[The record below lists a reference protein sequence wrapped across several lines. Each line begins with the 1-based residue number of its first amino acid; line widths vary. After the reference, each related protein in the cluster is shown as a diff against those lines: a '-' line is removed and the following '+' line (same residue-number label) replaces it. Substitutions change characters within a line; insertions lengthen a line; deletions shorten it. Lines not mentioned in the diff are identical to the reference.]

1 MLTIKSNLKY
11 KFAVGNKMKQTL
23 KWLQEVI
30 SEIEDFEAGIKR
42 KKWKEHSNKVFWKVL
57 KDEIARMDKIYS
69 NLLRIASKRDFFIVI
84 DKVEI
89 RSYLKQMKELAKV
102 LGRNLHYEMAKS
114 KLREKK
120 AKLEEEHA
128 AEIPEFYAEL
138 QHRLQE
144 VLSQLHFDMQRL
156 LVHLKKAE

>member
-11 KFAVGNKMKQTL
+11 NAVGNMKETA
-23 KWLQEVI
+23 KWLNEVI
-30 SEIEDFEAGIKR
+30 AEIDDFNAAIKR
-42 KKWKEHSNKVFWKVL
+42 KQWKGHSNKVFWKVL
-57 KDEIARMDKIYS
+57 KDEIARMDRIYS
-69 NLLRIASKRDFFIVI
+69 NLLRIGSKRDFFIAI

-89 RSYLKQMKELAKV
+89 HSYLQKMRGLAKV

-114 KLREKK
+114 GLREKK
-120 AKLEEEHA
+120 RGLEEEHA

-144 VLSQLHFDMQRL
+144 LLAQLHFDMQRL
-156 LVHLKKAE
+156 LVHLKKAG

>member
-1 MLTIKSNLKY
+1 
-11 KFAVGNKMKQTL
+11 MKKTAQ
-23 KWLQEVI
+23 WLN
-30 SEIEDFEAGIKR
+30 EIIAEIDDFSAAIKR
-42 KKWKEHSNKVFWKVL
+42 KPWKNHSSRVIWKVL
-57 KDEIARMDKIYS
+57 KEEIARMDKIYI
-69 NLLRIASKRDFFIVI
+69 NLQRIASKRDFFIAI

-89 RSYLKQMKELAKV
+89 HSYLKRMRELAKV

-114 KLREKK
+114 KLRERKQ
-120 AKLEEEHA
+120 KLDEESG
-128 AEIPEFYAEL
+128 AEVPELYAEL

>member
-1 MLTIKSNLKY
+1 MC
-11 KFAVGNKMKQTL
+11 FVKQTA
-23 KWLQEVI
+23 KWLNEVI
-30 SEIEDFEAGIKR
+30 SEIDEFNAAIKR
-42 KKWKEHSNKVFWKVL
+42 KQWKEHSNKVFWKVL

-120 AKLEEEHA
+120 QKLDEESG
-128 AEIPEFYAEL
+128 AEVPELYAEL

>member
-1 MLTIKSNLKY
+1 
-11 KFAVGNKMKQTL
+11 MKQTL

-156 LVHLKKAE
+156 LVHLKKEAK

>member
-11 KFAVGNKMKQTL
+11 NAVGNMKDTA
-23 KWLQEVI
+23 KWLNEVI
-30 SEIEDFEAGIKR
+30 AEIDEFNFAIKR
-42 KKWKEHSNKVFWKVL
+42 KPWKKHSSKVIWKVL
-57 KDEIARMDKIYS
+57 KEEIARMDKIYS
-69 NLLRIASKRDFFIVI
+69 NLLRIASKRDFFIAI

-89 RSYLKQMKELAKV
+89 RSYLRRMRELAKV

-114 KLREKK
+114 RLREKK
-120 AKLEEEHA
+120 QKLEEEHE
-128 AEIPEFYAEL
+128 AEVPELYAEL

-156 LVHLKKAE
+156 LVHLK